1 MKKLTVIGRGTVG
14 VGAVGFF
21 LRHTDWDID
30 WMYDPN
36 IIPTSVG
43 EGTNLSFPRMLGNTV
58 DFDGIGMDRT
68 IATSKLGIWKRGWGS
83 GNDFKHTFP
92 AGQVGMH
99 FSAVELQNY
108 LFEKLSRD
116 RRVRLVESNST
127 NHEDIDSD
135 YIMVCTG
142 TPKEITF
149 DYVLRDKIP
158 VNAATV
164 FQCPWDNAQFNWS
177 LTFAKKYGWVFGIPL
192 KTRCSIGYIYNS
204 DWNKED
210 EVTEDVQELL
220 DEFGLVPESTRTLHF
235 SNYSKKQNYTDRIIY
250 NGNASY
256 FLEPLEAT
264 STGFATGIMQN
275 ALQVWNGTLSVKE
288 AQLTYNTQMDE
299 IESMICLH
307 YLAGSIYKTPF
318 WDMAKKL
325 GLNKIESDFKKDNE
339 IAKIIKKS
347 LFHNSKYHNNGE
359 NNLGEVGTWPVR
371 SYVQNIDGMNIR
383 EKIKS
388 LL

>member
-1 MKKLTVIGRGTVG
+1 
-14 VGAVGFF
+14 
-21 LRHTDWDID
+21 
-30 WMYDPN
+30 
-36 IIPTSVG
+36 
-43 EGTNLSFPRMLGNTV
+43 
-58 DFDGIGMDRT
+58 
-68 IATSKLGIWKRGWGS
+68 
-83 GNDFKHTFP
+83 
-92 AGQVGMH
+92 
-99 FSAVELQNY
+99 
-108 LFEKLSRD
+108 
-116 RRVRLVESNST
+116 
-127 NHEDIDSD
+127 
-135 YIMVCTG
+135 
-142 TPKEITF
+142 
-149 DYVLRDKIP
+149 
-158 VNAATV
+158 
-164 FQCPWDNAQFNWS
+164 
-177 LTFAKKYGWVFGIPL
+177 VFGIPL

-275 ALQVWNGTLSVKE
+275 ALQVWNGTLSVEE
-288 AQLTYNTQMDE
+288 AQLMYNTEMDE

-339 IAKIIKKS
+339 VAKIIKKS
-347 LFHNSKYHNNGE
+347 LFHNSKYYNNGE

-371 SYVQNIDGMNIR
+371 SYVQNIEGMEIR